1 MDPEARVLD
10 AVDEQW
16 TLDRLRELIAIP
28 SITGSAAE
36 SQAQHRLAGWLGE
49 LGLDIDLWSI
59 DLTALSADP
68 QWPGSEA
75 PREEAWGLVA
85 TTGDA
90 TGPVLALSGHIDV
103 VPAGDLTQWTSDPFT
118 PAMRDGAVVGRGACD
133 MKGGLIAAAA
143 AVAAV
148 AAVGVRLKGKLAL
161 HSVVSEEDGGL
172 GTLATIRRGHRADTC
187 VIPEPTGG
195 QVITANA
202 GALGFRLT
210 VSGRSVHGALREAG
224 VSAVDA
230 FLPVYAALRE
240 LERSRN
246 AAPDPRFG
254 GLALPYALSVGK
266 LAAGDWASTVPDR
279 LVAEGRYGVQL
290 GEPVPEARAAFEA
303 CVRAACAGDAWLA
316 GHPIAVEWTGGQF
329 ASGSLPTGHRLLA
342 DVQAAVRDASGELP
356 SEAAAPYGSDLRHYA
371 AAGIPTV
378 HYGPGDPRWA
388 HAPDERVPVADVVA
402 VARALALL
410 AVRTCGAD

>member
-1 MDPEARVLD
+1 
-10 AVDEQW
+10 
-16 TLDRLRELIAIP
+16 
-28 SITGSAAE
+28 
-36 SQAQHRLAGWLGE
+36 
-49 LGLDIDLWSI
+49 
-59 DLTALSADP
+59 LSADP

-279 LVAEGRYGVQL
+279 LVAEGRYGVQI

-316 GHPIAVEWTGGQF
+316 GHPIAVGSVRERFAAHRAPAARRRPGRRQGRQRRAAFRGGGPVRKRFATLRRRRHPDRPLWTGRPAVG
-329 ASGSLPTGHRLLA
+329 ARPGRARSRRRRRRGRSGAGLA
-342 DVQAAVRDASGELP
+342 RGPDVR
-356 SEAAAPYGSDLRHYA
+356 
-371 AAGIPTV
+371 
-378 HYGPGDPRWA
+378 
-388 HAPDERVPVADVVA
+388 
-402 VARALALL
+402 
-410 AVRTCGAD
+410 C